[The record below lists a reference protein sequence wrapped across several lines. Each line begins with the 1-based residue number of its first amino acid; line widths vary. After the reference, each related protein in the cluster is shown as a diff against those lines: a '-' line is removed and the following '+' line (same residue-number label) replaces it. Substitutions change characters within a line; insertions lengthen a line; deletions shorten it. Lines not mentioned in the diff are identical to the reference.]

1 LFDFDSHVVAFP
13 RTRNFAKQNLK
24 QTEWFVLTATAYP
37 ASSLLILVF
46 ALPHR
51 LKTPKNT
58 PKTCLKI
65 ELKHSKT
72 AHTL

>member
-1 LFDFDSHVVAFP
+1 LI
-13 RTRNFAKQNLK
+13 
-24 QTEWFVLTATAYP
+24 ATQWRFRECGILHSKTQKTTKSGILAAIAYP

-65 ELKHSKT
+65 DLNHSKT
-72 AHTL
+72 GSKL